1 MDNRIQAYFL
11 RVTDEGVQYRGY
23 LGEADNSLKAEQEY
37 VGGLIAVVPLTDEIV
52 LILNDE
58 GKIAGLPYY
67 RVLVLD
73 GRPVDVLA
81 GNIMAVRHEGEDFTS
96 IQPEDVPFVEEHLP
110 PFRGI
115 IGGNIL
121 VGSQDSLPQYEGMMQ
136 DGD

>member
-1 MDNRIQAYFL
+1 MDKILAYFL
-11 RVTDEGVQYRGY
+11 RVSDKGVQYRGY

-37 VGGLIAVVPLTDEIV
+37 VGGLIAVMPLTDEIV
-52 LILNDE
+52 LIVNDE
-58 GKIAGLPYY
+58 GKIAGLPYN
-67 RVLVLD
+67 RVMLVD

-81 GNIMAVRHEGEDFTS
+81 GNIMEVRHEGEEFTS

-121 VGSQDSLPQYEGMMQ
+121 IGSQDSLPQYEGVMK